1 MPTAT
6 LITFGGYLLFMV
18 LIGLWAYRRTNSLS
32 DYVLG
37 GRTLGAGVTALS
49 AAASDMSGWILM
61 GLPGALYASG
71 IIEGWIALGLVVGAY
86 LNWKFIA
93 GRLRLYTEI
102 ADNSIT
108 LPDYFENRFHDNS
121 KVLRISSAIVILLF
135 YTFYT
140 ASGMVAGATLFESSF
155 QMDYQ
160 QALFIGAAVI
170 VGYTFLGGFL
180 AVSWTDFFQAIL
192 MVTALVVAPI
202 TIVIEYNGLTPL
214 LNHIEAVKPPALEWT
229 TGLTLIGFLSLQA
242 WGLGYFGQPHI
253 LARFM
258 AAEGVHTIRSARRI
272 AMSWM
277 IISLLGAMFIGL
289 AGIAYFSN
297 DPNAVATLTENPERI
312 FIVMNKALFNPWLAG
327 FLLAAILAAVM
338 STIDSQLL
346 VSSSSLTEDF
356 YKSLLRP
363 EASEKELVWVSRF
376 GVIAIALIAVYIAM
390 DPDSRVLELVSYA
403 WAGFGAAFGP
413 LIILSLFWQKMT
425 RWGALAGMVTGAL
438 TVLIWKQ
445 LSAEQHGLAIFDLY
459 EMLPGFLLATVA
471 IFVVSKLTSLDQTT
485 FNQFDW
491 FRSQFKKMVS

>member
-6 LITFGGYLLFMV
+6 LITFGGYLLFMMM
-18 LIGLWAYRRTNSLS
+18 IGLWAYRRTNNLS
-32 DYVLG
+32 DYILG
-37 GRTLGAGVTALS
+37 GRSLGSGVTALS

-71 IIEGWIALGLVVGAY
+71 LTEAWIVIGLIIGAY
-86 LNWKFIA
+86 INWKFVA

-102 ADNSIT
+102 ADNSLT

-121 KVLRISSAIVILLF
+121 KILRVSSALVILVF

-140 ASGMVAGATLFESSF
+140 ASGMVAGATLFENSF

-160 QALFIGAAVI
+160 QALLIGAAVI

-180 AVSWTDFFQAIL
+180 AVSWTDFFQGIL

-202 TIVIEYNGLTPL
+202 TMVIEFNGLEPL
-214 LNHIEAVKPPALEWT
+214 LNNIEEVKPSALEWT

-253 LARFM
+253 LVRFM
-258 AAEGVHTIRSARRI
+258 ASEGVHTIASARKI

-277 IISLLGAMFIGL
+277 IVSLMGSVFIGI

-297 DPNAVATLTENPERI
+297 DPNAMAMLAENPERI
-312 FIVMNKALFNPWLAG
+312 FILVNKALFNPWLAG

-356 YKSLLRP
+356 YKSLIRP
-363 EASEKELVWVSRF
+363 EASEKELVWISRF
-376 GVIAIALIAVYIAM
+376 GVIAIALIAVYIAL
-390 DPDSRVLELVSYA
+390 DPESRVLELVSYA

-413 LIILSLFWQKMT
+413 VVILSLLWQKMT
-425 RWGALAGMVTGAL
+425 RWGALAGMVTGAV
-438 TVLIWKQ
+438 TVLVWKQ

-459 EMLPGFLLATVA
+459 ELLPGFIFAVIA
-471 IFVVSKLTSLDQTT
+471 ILTVSKLTQVDELTN
-485 FNQFDW
+485 NQFDW
-491 FRSQFKKMVS
+491 FRSQFKKLVS

>member
-6 LITFGGYLLFMV
+6 LITFAAYLIFMV
-18 LIGLWAYRRTNSLS
+18 LIGLWAYQRTNSLS
-32 DYVLG
+32 DYILG
-37 GRTLGAGVTALS
+37 GRTLGSGVTALS

-71 IIEGWIALGLVVGAY
+71 IIEGWIALGLVIGAY
-86 LNWKFIA
+86 LNWKLVA

-102 ADNSIT
+102 ADNSLT
-108 LPDYFENRFHDNS
+108 LPDYFENRFKDNS
-121 KVLRISSAIVILLF
+121 KVLRITSALVILLF

-160 QALFIGAAVI
+160 QALLIGAAVI

-180 AVSWTDFFQAIL
+180 AVSWTDFFQGIL

-202 TIVIEYNGLTPL
+202 TIVIEYNGLMPL
-214 LNHIEAVKPPALEWT
+214 MEKMESVRANALDAT

-277 IISLLGAMFIGL
+277 VISLLGAMFIGL

-312 FIVMNKALFNPWLAG
+312 FILMNKALFNPWLAG

-363 EASEKELVWVSRF
+363 EASEKELVWVSRV
-376 GVIAIALIAVYIAM
+376 GVVIIAIVAVLIAL
-390 DPDSRVLELVSYA
+390 DPKSRVLELVSYA

-413 LIILSLFWQKMT
+413 LVIMSLFWQKMT
-425 RWGALAGMVTGAL
+425 RWGALAGILTGAI
-438 TVLIWKQ
+438 TVVVWKQ
-445 LSAEQHGLAIFDLY
+445 LTEEKHGLAIFDLY
-459 EMLPGFLLATVA
+459 EMLPGFVLATIA
-471 IFVVSKLTSLDQTT
+471 IIAVSKFTQVDETCA
-485 FNQFDW
+485 NQFDW

>member
-6 LITFGGYLLFMV
+6 LITFAGYLVLMMV
-18 LIGLWAYRRTNSLS
+18 IGFWAYSRTNSLS

-37 GRTLGAGVTALS
+37 GRSLGSGVTALS

-61 GLPGALYASG
+61 GLPGALYAGG
-71 IIEGWIALGLVVGAY
+71 IIEGWIALGLVIGAY
-86 LNWKFIA
+86 LNWKFVA

-102 ADNSIT
+102 ADNSLT
-108 LPDYFENRFHDNS
+108 LPDFFENRFKDNS
-121 KVLRISSAIVILLF
+121 KILRVSSALVILLF

-140 ASGMVAGATLFESSF
+140 ASGMVAGATLFETSF
-155 QMDYQ
+155 QMDYHK
-160 QALFIGAAVI
+160 ALYIGAAVI

-180 AVSWTDFFQAIL
+180 AVSWTDFFQGIL

-202 TIVIEYNGLTPL
+202 TIVIEFNGMGPL
-214 LNHIEAVKPPALEWT
+214 LEDIKAVKPNALDMT

-277 IISLLGAMFIGL
+277 IISLLGALFIGL

-297 DPNAVATLTENPERI
+297 DPNAIATLSENPERI
-312 FIVMNKALFNPWLAG
+312 FILINKALFNPWLAG

-356 YKSLLRP
+356 YKSLIRP

-376 GVIAIALIAVYIAM
+376 GVVMIALVAVYIAL
-390 DPDSRVLELVSYA
+390 DPESRVLELVSYA

-413 LIILSLFWQKMT
+413 VVILSLFWQKMT
-425 RWGALAGMVTGAL
+425 RWGALAGMLTGAI
-438 TVLIWKQ
+438 TVLVWKA
-445 LSAEQHGLAIFDLY
+445 LTTEKHGLAIFDLY
-459 EMLPGFLLATVA
+459 ELFPGFIFATAA
-471 IFVVSKLTSLDQTT
+471 IFVVSIFTKVETETT
-485 FNQFDW
+485 NQFDW
-491 FRSQFKKMVS
+491 FRSEFKKLVS

>member
-6 LITFGGYLLFMV
+6 FITFLAYLVFML
-18 LIGLWAYRRTNSLS
+18 LIGLWAYRKTNSLS

-37 GRTLGAGVTALS
+37 GRTLGSGVTALS

-61 GLPGALYASG
+61 GLPGAIYASG
-71 IIEGWIALGLVVGAY
+71 ITEAWIILGLILGAY

-93 GRLRLYTEI
+93 GRLRYYTEI

-108 LPDYFENRFHDNS
+108 LPDYFENRFHDNTKS
-121 KVLRISSAIVILLF
+121 LRISSALIILIF

-140 ASGMVAGATLFESSF
+140 ASGMVAGATLFENSF

-160 QALFIGAAVI
+160 QALLVGAAVI

-180 AVSWTDFFQAIL
+180 AVSWTDFFQGIL

-202 TIVIEYNGLTPL
+202 TMVIEYNGLAPL
-214 LNHIEAVKPPALEWT
+214 INEIKAVNSNALELT
-229 TGLTLIGFLSLQA
+229 TGITVIGFISLQA

-258 AAEGVHTIRSARRI
+258 AAERVSTIPAARKI

-277 IISLLGAMFIGL
+277 IVSLLGAVFIGL

-297 DPNAVATLTENPERI
+297 DANALTTLADNPERI
-312 FIVMNKALFNPWLAG
+312 FILVNKTLFNPWLAG

-356 YKSLLRP
+356 YKSLFRP
-363 EASEKELVWVSRF
+363 NASEKELVWVSRL
-376 GVIAIALIAVYIAM
+376 GVILIAVIAVYIAQ
-390 DPDSRVLELVSYA
+390 DPKSRVLELVSYA

-413 LIILSLFWQKMT
+413 IVIISLFWQKMT
-425 RWGALAGMVTGAL
+425 AKGALAGMIVGAVT
-438 TVLIWKQ
+438 VIVWKQ
-445 LSAEQHGLAIFDLY
+445 LSSTEHGLAIFDLY
-459 EMLPGFLLATVA
+459 EMLPGFIFATLAIVL
-471 IFVVSKLTSLDQTT
+471 VSKLTNVSETT
-485 FNQFDW
+485 LNQFDW
-491 FRSQFKKMVS
+491 FRSQFKKLVS